1 METVSVIIPTWNRAS
16 TIGAA
21 VKSVLAQTH
30 AVLEVLVCDDGST
43 DNTKEIIAA
52 IGDER
57 VKFIEGPRAG
67 RPAVPRNRGLATA
80 KGEWIA
86 FLDSDDVWLKEKV
99 AAQLQLAKETRTR
112 AVCSNAWRVVPG
124 REAYVRYFSS
134 AENNTRSLG
143 ELISANF
150 VICSSAMMQKTV
162 LDVTG
167 GFPESPEFKAI
178 EDYTLW
184 LRVAAVTPFAYH
196 AEPLVEYRD
205 DPGNSVRAEN
215 TTEKEQ
221 RERIFRNAWEWARTS
236 GEGVAG
242 NVALLKKAYKKA
254 LRKNGK
260 LLKSLNVN

>member
-1 METVSVIIPTWNRAS
+1 METVSVIIPTWNRAA

-21 VKSVLAQTH
+21 VKSVLEQTH
-30 AVLEVLVCDDGST
+30 DVLEVLVCDDGST
-43 DNTKEIIAA
+43 DNTKEIISA

-57 VKFIEGPRAG
+57 VKFIEGARAG
-67 RPAVPRNRGLATA
+67 RPAIPRNRGLAAA

-86 FLDSDDVWLKEKV
+86 FLDSDDVWLEEKIARQLKL
-99 AAQLQLAKETRTR
+99 AAETKAR

-124 REAYVRYFSS
+124 NEERVRYFSS
-134 AENNTRSLG
+134 ASDSVRSLG
-143 ELISANF
+143 ELVTANF
-150 VICSSAMMQKTV
+150 VICSSAMVQKPV
-162 LDVTG
+162 LNATG
-167 GFPESPEFKAI
+167 GFPEGAEFKAI

-196 AEPLVEYRD
+196 AGPLVEYRD

-221 RERIFRNAWEWARTS
+221 RERIFRNAWEWARTA
-236 GEGVAG
+236 EPGVAV
-242 NVALLKKAYKKA
+242 NSAVLKKAYKKA

-260 LLKSLNVN
+260 FLQSFNVT